1 MSKWKRSSEALVEK
15 FHNCMD
21 TFEELEPRKMFGYPC
36 RFLNGNMLTGL
47 HEENWV
53 LRLSEEDREEIQRLG
68 AKPFEPMG
76 RKMRE
81 YVLLPAEVLGDEAL
95 LKKWIG
101 RSIAFVG
108 ALPPK

>member
-1 MSKWKRSSEALVEK
+1 
-15 FHNCMD
+15 MD
-21 TFEELEPRKMFGYPC
+21 VFKELEPRKMFGYPC

-53 LRLSEEDREEIQRLG
+53 LRLAEEDREEIQKLG

-76 RKMRE
+76 RKMRG
-81 YVLLPAEVLGDEAL
+81 YVLLPAEILGDETQ
-95 LKKWIG
+95 LKVWIK
-101 RSIAFVG
+101 RSIAFVS

>member
-1 MSKWKRSSEALVEK
+1 MSKWKKSSEALVEK
-15 FHNCMD
+15 FQNCMD
-21 TFEELEPRKMFGYPC
+21 VFEELEPRKMFGYPC

-53 LRLSEEDREEIQRLG
+53 LRLAEEDREEIQKLG

-81 YVLLPAEVLGDEAL
+81 YVLLPAEILGDETQ
-95 LKKWIG
+95 LKAWIK
-101 RSIAFVG
+101 RSIAFVD

>member
-1 MSKWKRSSEALVEK
+1 
-15 FHNCMD
+15 MD

-36 RFLNGNMLTGL
+36 RFLNGNMLSGL

-53 LRLSEEDREEIQRLG
+53 LRLSEEDREAMTELG

-81 YVLLPAEVLGDEAL
+81 YVMLPAEILADESQ
-95 LKKWIG
+95 LKKWIE
-101 RSIAFVG
+101 RSIGFVG

>member
-1 MSKWKRSSEALVEK
+1 MSKWKKSSGALVEK

-21 TFEELEPRKMFGYPC
+21 VFEELEPRKMFGYLC

-53 LRLSEEDREEIQRLG
+53 LRLAEEDREEIQKLG

-81 YVLLPAEVLGDEAL
+81 YVLLPTEILVDEAQ
-95 LKKWIG
+95 LKAWIK
-101 RSIAFVG
+101 RSIAFVDT
-108 ALPPK
+108 LPPK